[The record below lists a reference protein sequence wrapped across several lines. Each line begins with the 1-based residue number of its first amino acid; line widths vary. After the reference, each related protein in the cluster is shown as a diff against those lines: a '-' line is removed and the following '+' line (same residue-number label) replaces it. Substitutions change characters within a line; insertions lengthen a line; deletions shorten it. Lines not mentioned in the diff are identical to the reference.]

1 MTSLISNFGEQS
13 CVDGKVRNYD
23 LRMGCINEDYIGQS
37 IGCVTF
43 SHDENCILIAT
54 LDSKL
59 KLFDKSNGQ
68 LLNE

>member
-1 MTSLISNFGEQS
+1 MRRSCNYLIFR

-23 LRMGCINEDYIGQS
+23 LKMGCMIEDYIGQA
-37 IGCVTF
+37 IGCATF
-43 SHDENCILIAT
+43 SEDGNCILMSN

-59 KLFDKSNGQ
+59 RLIDKSNGQ